1 MTVTIK
7 TTDISSNQEWTS
19 DPTMVEIIFN
29 ANFYQMALKWIAIMQ
44 EENISYLC
52 RYSMADFKLYDLE
65 DDEPETTPRV
75 IHEDFAYVEFTPE
88 YTIKSCDIKVF
99 KDGEIHAVL
108 EMANSS
114 SEVLCVLGCL
124 DDMKSLFNVPV

>member
-52 RYSMADFKLYDLE
+52 RYSIRFGIRRIGNLNLKNSLLCLATGSGV
-65 DDEPETTPRV
+65 P
-75 IHEDFAYVEFTPE
+75 
-88 YTIKSCDIKVF
+88 IKQKM
-99 KDGEIHAVL
+99 L
-108 EMANSS
+108 N
-114 SEVLCVLGCL
+114 
-124 DDMKSLFNVPV
+124 